1 MKLLHDFFRLHL
13 AGPLTAVARDGA
25 PVSGFRVTV
34 PAPLAPPAADA
45 ARTAHEAVTTIR
57 REPASFL
64 KTSRH
69 HRRGVR
75 RG

>member
-13 AGPLTAVARDGA
+13 AGPLTAVARGGA

-34 PAPLAPPAADA
+34 PAPLPPAADA
-45 ARTAHEAVTTIR
+45 ARVAHEAVSTVR